1 MKYRTRAVLILI
13 GLFVFVVA
21 GYTEASDEE
30 KAPLKLRPEK
40 TQSQKRA
47 PAASMPIY
55 KPPLRGA
62 PAGRVGG
69 GTRGVGDAMPVLAV
83 LAPEHVGLT
92 VAEQPSFFWHL
103 SKAAD
108 FPIEFTLIDDQ
119 GIEPL
124 LEKGIDPPTE
134 AGVHQIRLADYDVRL
149 RKGNQYKWFVA
160 LVPDPEQRSKDIIAA
175 GAIEL
180 VALPDALREKLARAD
195 KEQAPYVY
203 AERGI
208 WYEAL
213 SSISALIDA
222 APNDTRL
229 RDMRASLLEQV
240 GLPEVAA
247 RERNRK

>member
-1 MKYRTRAVLILI
+1 MAALVFT
-13 GLFVFVVA
+13 GLFALVA
-21 GYTEASDEE
+21 ANFTVAEDEE
-30 KAPLKLRPEK
+30 KAPLKLQREK

-47 PAASMPIY
+47 AAASMPIY

-69 GTRGVGDAMPVLAV
+69 GTRGADAEIPVLAV

-92 VAEQPSFFWHL
+92 VSEQPSLFWHL
-103 SKAAD
+103 SNAAD

-124 LEKGIDPPTE
+124 LEKSIDPPTE

-149 RKGNQYKWFVA
+149 VKGNQYKWFVA

-180 VALPDALREKLARAD
+180 VALPEALREKLVQAD
-195 KEQAPYVY
+195 KKQAPYVY

-213 SSISALIDA
+213 SSISELIDA

-247 RERNRK
+247 SERNRK